1 MKKSVI
7 FTKMKN
13 AFYMFLPLSLAP
25 MSTTESHSMQQLAVI
40 HAQHQITITQLQN
53 QNVRWFIYVVRFVF
67 VLFLLSWVTEIVRIS
82 ADDYSTYQHTRS
94 NPPDGCI
101 PLVENQTTT
110 QLVWDTITTPFHWLY
125 TSVFVPPIK
134 SDCSEFV
141 RQTNPI
147 KLFLPRFPEAL
158 ATTVA
163 KFAMAPFEVFLDKF
177 GNALRLFMDKFNVAE
192 RIIGVVVLLVVIVL
206 GMVSMLFVVTRPT
219 PSPIV
224 YMPPHHALPAP
235 VHRELPSPVQH
246 ALPSPRSKAIVPVTP
261 RRT

>member
-1 MKKSVI
+1 MSVD
-7 FTKMKN
+7 
-13 AFYMFLPLSLAP
+13 
-25 MSTTESHSMQQLAVI
+25 TEETRFMHQLAVI

-53 QNVRWFIYVVRFVF
+53 QNVRWFIYVLRFVF
-67 VLFLLSWVTEIVRIS
+67 VLFLLSWITEIVRIS
-82 ADDYSTYQHTRS
+82 ADDYSTYQHTL
-94 NPPDGCI
+94 NTPPEGCI
-101 PLVENQTTT
+101 LSTENQTAM
-110 QLVWDTITTPFHWLY
+110 QVVWDTITTPFHWLY

-206 GMVSMLFVVTRPT
+206 GMVSMLFIVTRPT
-219 PSPIV
+219 TSPIV
-224 YMPPHHALPAP
+224 YMPPHYALPEPISTSIIPA
-235 VHRELPSPVQH
+235 
-246 ALPSPRSKAIVPVTP
+246 TP